1 MVLWNSL
8 KVCLKSWIFILKL
21 INLVMGIICRLLCG
35 VVGSEFCYLP
45 NCVIFWKRI
54 VQKLLLVQIDL
65 FFCIA
70 RDFLLFQMPDFHPH
84 INSACKKRDF
94 WCEICCYRAFA
105 CSFIFLGWFVW
116 LLKFYSA
123 FCRQGFYILWWYV
136 YGWGLCL
143 RGLCYWRHSCPVVIF
158 GWFYFETSTE

>member
-1 MVLWNSL
+1 MSKELEFYIKAYKFGYGHNLQTALWRCWL
-8 KVCLKSWIFILKL
+8 WILLPAELCDILKT
-21 INLVMGIICRLLCG
+21 
-35 VVGSEFCYLP
+35 
-45 NCVIFWKRI
+45 NCPETVTSSDWP
-54 VQKLLLVQIDL
+54 

-94 WCEICCYRAFA
+94 LCEICCCRAFA

-123 FCRQGFYILWWYV
+123 FCRQGFYIIWWYV
-136 YGWGLCL
+136 YGWGLYF